1 MVEERTADLKK
12 LVNAMAGR
20 EVRMAE
26 LKGVIRE
33 LRAQLEEAGLE
44 PVADDPLLGGGSLSD
59 TWTPRK
65 AKD

>member
-1 MVEERTADLKK
+1 M
-12 LVNAMAGR
+12 
-20 EVRMAE
+20 
-26 LKGVIRE
+26 KGVIRE